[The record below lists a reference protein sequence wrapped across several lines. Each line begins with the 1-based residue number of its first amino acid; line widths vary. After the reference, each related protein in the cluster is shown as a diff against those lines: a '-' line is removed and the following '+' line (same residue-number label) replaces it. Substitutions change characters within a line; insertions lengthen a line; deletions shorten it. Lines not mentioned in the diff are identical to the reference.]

1 MSELTK
7 YTVRTFA
14 GTYVDKVIM
23 AESEEQAKALA
34 QWVTVPDDN
43 YLSNI
48 ESDMTEVQ
56 IADSDDELTPINQ
69 ADRSYIEKI
78 LYKADEGD
86 ESIREDL
93 DNLTKAY
100 RAHTN
105 ALLGDDYEYKEPS
118 TPMTLMPVAYVSL
131 PDDMWD
137 EVSNN
142 SSYGLVLN
150 VDTVL
155 SIQRDDEISEAEQKI
170 ICLCKQAKAR
180 GIGDLI
186 VTYD

>member
-7 YTVRTFA
+7 YTVRAFSS
-14 GTYVDKVIM
+14 TYVDKVIM

-34 QWVTVPDDN
+34 QWVTVPDSE

-48 ESDMTEVQ
+48 ENDMTEVQ
-56 IADSDDELTPINQ
+56 IADSDDELTPITQ

-78 LYKADEGD
+78 LFKADEGD

-100 RAHTN
+100 RAHTE
-105 ALLGDDYEYKEPS
+105 ALLGEDYEYVAPE
-118 TPMTLMPVAYVSL
+118 TPLTLMPVAYVSL
-131 PDDMWD
+131 PDDMWE

-142 SSYGLVLN
+142 SSYGLVLH
-150 VDTVL
+150 VDHVL
-155 SIQRDDEISEAEQKI
+155 SVERDDEISEAEKKI
-170 ICLCKQAKAR
+170 ISLCKQAKAR

-186 VTYD
+186 VTYQ